1 MTERERASEA
11 FTEIVE
17 ALFDSQVEE
26 LEDLIDTVS
35 TYLNKEVKQI
45 PRYECYL
52 NAGLILEEVEAKDAD
67 EAREKAYN
75 NFLARKQEYMED
87 MAHDAETTVYEIKE
101 DK

>member
-35 TYLNKEVKQI
+35 TYLNKEVK
-45 PRYECYL
+45 
-52 NAGLILEEVEAKDAD
+52 
-67 EAREKAYN
+67 
-75 NFLARKQEYMED
+75 
-87 MAHDAETTVYEIKE
+87 
-101 DK
+101 